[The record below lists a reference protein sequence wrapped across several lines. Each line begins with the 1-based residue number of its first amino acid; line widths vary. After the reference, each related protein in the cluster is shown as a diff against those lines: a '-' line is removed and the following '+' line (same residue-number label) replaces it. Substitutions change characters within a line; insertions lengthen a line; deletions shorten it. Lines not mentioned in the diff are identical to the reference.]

1 MNRDQVQQ
9 SHANWFNPGNLTA
22 MGRSN
27 LEAAGLPTDFE
38 SWLKLVEEKTGQYAK
53 RTAFARH
60 WLHGRT
66 PNQAIELVA
75 ADVAAE
81 EIAQQVFRLSN
92 EAARKI
98 NAQHFKFGAAHIA
111 ECVAVR
117 VEQSI

>member
-1 MNRDQVQQ
+1 M
-9 SHANWFNPGNLTA
+9 
-22 MGRSN
+22 
-27 LEAAGLPTDFE
+27 
-38 SWLKLVEEKTGQYAK
+38 EEKTGQYAK
-53 RTAFARH
+53 RTAYARH

-66 PNQAIELVA
+66 PDQAIELVA

-98 NAQHFKFGAAHIA
+98 NPQHFKFGAAHIA